1 MNINHKNIY
10 HLQLKIYTK
19 TNLKHLDITIYN
31 IMLRNVLFWKPQ
43 TGGPLVTSY
52 STFDNLD

>member
-10 HLQLKIYTK
+10 HLQLKIYRK

-31 IMLRNVLFWKPQ
+31 TMLRNVLF
-43 TGGPLVTSY
+43 
-52 STFDNLD
+52 